1 MHPAL
6 TRRCALAL
14 GLLFSTLTGACGGG
28 GGDRDDPIPTAAPGH
43 WVVLGSSTAAGNGAP
58 AGQGWVA
65 RLALAAAPL
74 QVTVVNL
81 ARPGATTTVA
91 LTAGSAA
98 GLEAALTQG
107 PSLLLL
113 SFPSNDAFA
122 GLSIDASETNLQ
134 RLVDAGRRQGAMS
147 LVLGR
152 QPRHDLSQAKRDAL
166 AELDRRLQV
175 RLGGCFVEL
184 YSGLAGVD
192 GRLDPLLDAG
202 DGIHLNTQ
210 GHALVQARVWDA
222 LQSGACVRL
231 R

>member
-1 MHPAL
+1 MPPTT

-14 GLLFSTLTGACGGG
+14 CLLFSALTGACGGG
-28 GGDRDDPIPTAAPGH
+28 GGDSADAIPMAAPGH

-58 AGQGWVA
+58 SGQGWVA
-65 RLALAAAPL
+65 RLALSAGPL
-74 QVTVVNL
+74 QVTVANL
-81 ARPGATTTVA
+81 ARPGANTKVA
-91 LTAGSAA
+91 LTAGSAV
-98 GLEAALTQG
+98 GLEAALAQG

-122 GLSIDASETNLQ
+122 GLSIDASEANLQ

-152 QPRHDLSQAKRDAL
+152 QPRHDLSKAQRDAL

-175 RLGGCFVEL
+175 RHGGCFVEL

-202 DGIHLNTQ
+202 DGIHLNAQ
-210 GHALVQARVWDA
+210 GHALVHVRVWDA